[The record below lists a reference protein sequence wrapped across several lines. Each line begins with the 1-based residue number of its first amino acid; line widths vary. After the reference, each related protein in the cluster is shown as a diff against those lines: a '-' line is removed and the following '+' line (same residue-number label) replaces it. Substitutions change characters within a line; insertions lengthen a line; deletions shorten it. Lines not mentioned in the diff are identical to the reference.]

1 MEMQFFTTSGVLAV
15 VVACAFAF
23 QAPPASISPIAD
35 AFQIGWM
42 LADTNGDG
50 IADFINGKVVVPA
63 KPSAAENAAAANL
76 AARLGYGSTGLT
88 PPLVVASPAA
98 GDGPRIFVGTDKAPA
113 VKLEKAEGGVFLVGG
128 NLAVVGADDDGL
140 MAAAEAYSARAP
152 YQWRVPG
159 EKISAITD
167 VVHAELIGVTYLRGK
182 QGIHRAILRG
192 DGISAETLN
201 SALASPRLAFVHE
214 LVAGSVSAVSSK
226 PETAVPP
233 AAPPNPP
240 TDT

>member
-88 PPLVVASPAA
+88 PPLVVAAPAP
-98 GDGPRIFVGTDKAPA
+98 GDGPRIFIASAA
-113 VKLEKAEGGVFLVGG
+113 VPV
-128 NLAVVGADDDGL
+128 
-140 MAAAEAYSARAP
+140 
-152 YQWRVPG
+152 
-159 EKISAITD
+159 
-167 VVHAELIGVTYLRGK
+167 
-182 QGIHRAILRG
+182 
-192 DGISAETLN
+192 
-201 SALASPRLAFVHE
+201 ALAARPRHQE
-214 LVAGSVSAVSSK
+214 RG
-226 PETAVPP
+226 VP
-233 AAPPNPP
+233 ALGDNP
-240 TDT
+240 TIIGRHH